1 MDLGQKLQT
10 GMCGVMEASR
20 GARQK
25 SHNLYGD
32 YILKLAHEI
41 KKKNCFIITFA
52 LDKAF
57 KQLQNV
63 QDPWKLW
70 NQELAPLTSLC
81 ISAEATLSRRYDSQ
95 VYSE

>member
-1 MDLGQKLQT
+1 
-10 GMCGVMEASR
+10 MEASR
-20 GARQK
+20 GVRQK

-41 KKKNCFIITFA
+41 KKKLLIINFA

-81 ISAEATLSRRYDSQ
+81 IPAEATLSRRYDSQ
-95 VYSE
+95 VYLK